1 MTGLRERMRAGTALR
16 GLSCAFGDPQIAE
29 EFAHAGF
36 DYVYVDQ
43 QHGHVTAER
52 LLTVMRA
59 ITPSPTAA
67 LVRVADNAP
76 ALIGAALDAGAEG
89 VIVPGVEDAAA
100 AERAVRACKY
110 APRGER
116 SWGPMRAVHGLG
128 VLPRAVDA
136 QTVCLVMIE
145 TGDGLDAIDDILAVE
160 DLDGVYIGPA
170 DLSVSLGG
178 PPASFA
184 EATDPTVLEA
194 IERIRQACVDHGKV
208 AAITGSPAALHPKG
222 FQMVTAASDYSLIRS
237 ALARLAAE

>member
-1 MTGLRERMRAGTALR
+1 VTGLRERLHAGDRLR
-16 GLSCAFGDPQIAE
+16 GLSCALGEPQIAE
-29 EFAHAGF
+29 EFAHAGV

-43 QHGHVTAER
+43 QHGHTSQDR
-52 LLTVMRA
+52 LLTMMRA
-59 ITPSPTAA
+59 ITPTPTAA
-67 LVRVADNAP
+67 LVRVAGNDH

-110 APRGER
+110 APRGDR

-128 VLPRAVDA
+128 VDPRAVDA

-145 TGDGLDAIDDILAVE
+145 TAAGLEALDDILEVE

-178 PPASFA
+178 PPRSYA
-184 EATDPTVLEA
+184 EATDPEVRAA
-194 IERIRQACVDHGKV
+194 IARIRKSCLEHGRV
-208 AAITGSPAALHPKG
+208 AAITGDPAALHAEG
-222 FQMVTAASDYSLIRS
+222 FAMVTAASDYSLIRS
-237 ALARLAAE
+237 ALARLAAG